1 MDRAH
6 CFLEADEARRAFV
19 GHHLYSG
26 AALWDSPGRTTTALL
41 GWFAGWPLPMAKRM
55 PSQAAMQPCYDVL
68 LHRVT
73 GTARYVT
80 QATEFEIHGAN
91 SRLQVAGSPCRYVAA
106 RFLGNHAPNHS
117 RCT

>member
-1 MDRAH
+1 
-6 CFLEADEARRAFV
+6 
-19 GHHLYSG
+19 
-26 AALWDSPGRTTTALL
+26 
-41 GWFAGWPLPMAKRM
+41 MAKRM
-55 PSQAAMQPCYDVL
+55 PSQAAEQPCYYVL
-68 LHRVT
+68 MHRDT

-80 QATEFEIHGAN
+80 QAMETEIHGAN